1 MKAQRKGLD
10 VNVSAINKAS
20 SPKKPPRGSLQK
32 KQKQRLRLKSEKQT
46 EHESVRE
53 T

>member
-10 VNVSAINKAS
+10 VNVSVINKAS

-32 KQKQRLRLKSEKQT
+32 KQKQRLRLKSEKQA